1 MTKLVPSANS
11 GRQSFYPTFHYLT
24 EQSCRR
30 KVTITGRDIDQ
41 PEKKRERKT
50 KTQMCEEKLKN
61 TVFHV
66 RNVSA
71 CEVTCSKSS
80 LAAGEK
86 QGGRWPGISIHLA
99 QEPSPPKRKLTP
111 AG

>member
-41 PEKKRERKT
+41 PEKREK
-50 KTQMCEEKLKN
+50 
-61 TVFHV
+61 
-66 RNVSA
+66 
-71 CEVTCSKSS
+71 
-80 LAAGEK
+80 EK
-86 QGGRWPGISIHLA
+86 QR
-99 QEPSPPKRKLTP
+99 PKCVKKSLKTLFSM
-111 AG
+111 